1 LLRATLDRWGKKG
14 WAIWYPEFLG
24 SLAEGLAATERF
36 PEALAAIEEALDRS
50 DRHGE
55 RWYLPELLRVK
66 GELLIQCAGDEGSST
81 AERFFLEAIEV
92 SRRQGALFWE
102 LRAALSLARM
112 RVMHDQP
119 DDARRTLAP
128 VFDRFTEGFD
138 TVDMRSARAVLDSL
152 APHRT

>member
-1 LLRATLDRWGKKG
+1 
-14 WAIWYPEFLG
+14 LG

-36 PEALAAIEEALDRS
+36 REALAAIEDALDRS

-66 GELLIQCAGDEGSST
+66 GELLIQYAGDGGSSA

-92 SRRQGALFWE
+92 SRRQEALFWE
-102 LRAALSLARM
+102 LRAAISLARLRM
-112 RVMHDQP
+112 THDQP
-119 DDARRTLAP
+119 DDARRTLAL

-138 TVDMRSARAVLDSL
+138 TADMRSARALLDSL
-152 APHRT
+152 APHCT